1 MSLPTNR
8 NNVLEEKK
16 KDDKSCIFRE
26 PYNKKISL
34 LEAFCVRSFKK
45 S

>member
-1 MSLPTNR
+1 MFLFINR

-26 PYNKKISL
+26 FYNKKIFL
-34 LEAFCVRSFKK
+34 FEVFCVRSFKK
-45 S
+45 F